1 MTTTRSGIGD
11 EVCEAE
17 HLNPSVRAYQM
28 QGYRLRKLALNVRRS
43 ICADFVGTVVLNR
56 WLTNRLFLLGG
67 IFTTL
72 LSLMVL
78 WAPTSLSIGTASLCL
93 MTLYCIITMSE
104 QYLSCGAL
112 AQYDIITINRVYEY
126 AKSLPKEAPFEL
138 QTDAPFRSILVNLHR
153 SRLDN
158 LAWRC
163 EENLHYIFNEITG
176 KDVLQQVPG
185 KNEFLPVPGCTL
197 AVLDIENDSLKK
209 TYPWHRIVSINHKQ
223 GAKDMAESL
232 CSLSVTNLSLEI
244 QSGWLADGVKVE
256 FKDLRAGYG
265 DIPRDVLHNINLT
278 IPRKWKVG
286 IAGTTGCG
294 KSTTLL
300 CLLRMMEPRSGRI
313 YLNNVDIQTLG
324 LQTLRRAMGLV
335 SQDPVLLQGSLRF
348 NLDPFDQH
356 DDGDIWKAL
365 EHVHL
370 ADFFRRQGRRCE
382 ELGFEVQGD
391 GRNLSYGQRQLL
403 ALARNMI
410 MKPKLL
416 LLDEC
421 TSAID
426 PYTQELVQATIRA
439 AFPDST
445 LIVVA
450 HRLETI
456 SDFDM
461 IVVMDNG
468 RVVEKGSASELMQIP
483 DGLFATMG
491 SMRGLR
497 PGL

>member
-1 MTTTRSGIGD
+1 
-11 EVCEAE
+11 
-17 HLNPSVRAYQM
+17 
-28 QGYRLRKLALNVRRS
+28 
-43 ICADFVGTVVLNR
+43 
-56 WLTNRLFLLGG
+56 
-67 IFTTL
+67 
-72 LSLMVL
+72 
-78 WAPTSLSIGTASLCL
+78 
-93 MTLYCIITMSE
+93 
-104 QYLSCGAL
+104 
-112 AQYDIITINRVYEY
+112 
-126 AKSLPKEAPFEL
+126 
-138 QTDAPFRSILVNLHR
+138 
-153 SRLDN
+153 
-158 LAWRC
+158 
-163 EENLHYIFNEITG
+163 
-176 KDVLQQVPG
+176 
-185 KNEFLPVPGCTL
+185 
-197 AVLDIENDSLKK
+197 
-209 TYPWHRIVSINHKQ
+209 
-223 GAKDMAESL
+223 MAESL